1 MKKLSLVFILLFP
14 ILLKASEELT
24 TTTVTES
31 PNKFALWFGIT
42 VTVLFGISE
51 ALAAIPSIK
60 ANSIHQLVLNILKT
74 LAGKK

>member
-1 MKKLSLVFILLFP
+1 MKKLSVIFILLFP

-24 TTTVTES
+24 TPAVVNE

-42 VTVLFGISE
+42 VTVLLGISE
-51 ALAAIPSIK
+51 ALAVIPFIK
-60 ANSIHQLVLNILKT
+60 ANSIYQLLLNILKA

>member
-14 ILLKASEELT
+14 MLLKASEELT
-24 TTTVTES
+24 ATIVTEA

-42 VTVLFGISE
+42 VTVLLGISE
-51 ALAAIPSIK
+51 ALAAIPFIK